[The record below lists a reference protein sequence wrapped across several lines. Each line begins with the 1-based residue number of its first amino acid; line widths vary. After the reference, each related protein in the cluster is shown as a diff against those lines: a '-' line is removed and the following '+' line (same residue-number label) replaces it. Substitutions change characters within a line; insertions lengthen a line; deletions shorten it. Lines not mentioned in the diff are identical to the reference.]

1 MIHTEPL
8 LLSTAHGIDVLF
20 PTPHRCRCGEET
32 QVFHNIE
39 GRTAC
44 AGCERNKLVLTKQ
57 GGLL

>member
-1 MIHTEPL
+1 MDSANAIL

-20 PTPHRCRCGEET
+20 PTPQRCRCGEEA

-44 AGCERNKLVLTKQ
+44 AGCENTGKP
-57 GGLL
+57 